1 MPRERS
7 EVALGTNGKGV
18 TGFVPVLVAHWPR
31 RPLPVIFWC
40 LAAPS
45 MVTFEAS
52 ARDHLNGT
60 LRDT

>member
-18 TGFVPVLVAHWPR
+18 TGFVPVLVAHRPR
-31 RPLPVIFWC
+31 RPLPVIFWSF
-40 LAAPS
+40 AAPP

-52 ARDHLNGT
+52 ARDHLHGAFHGT
-60 LRDT
+60 